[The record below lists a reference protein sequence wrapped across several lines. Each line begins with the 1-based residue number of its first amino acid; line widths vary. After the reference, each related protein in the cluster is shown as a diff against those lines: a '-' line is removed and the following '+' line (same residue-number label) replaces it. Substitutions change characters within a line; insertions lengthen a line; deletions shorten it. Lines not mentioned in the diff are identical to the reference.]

1 MAKIGVILVSHGQ
14 LGNELLAAAETVIGS
29 QPEVQAVSIDWHDDV
44 EAAKDEIEWA
54 IASASDGAGV
64 VILTDMF
71 GGTPTSMAAMFLEPG
86 EVEIVTGASLPMVVK
101 AATLDGE
108 LPIDEFVQ
116 RIIDEGKDA
125 IYRAAALVEPQKL
138 KKDA

>member
-1 MAKIGVILVSHGQ
+1 
-14 LGNELLAAAETVIGS
+14 
-29 QPEVQAVSIDWHDDV
+29 
-44 EAAKDEIEWA
+44 
-54 IASASDGAGV
+54 
-64 VILTDMF
+64 MF
-71 GGTPTSMAAMFLEPG
+71 GGTPTSMAAMFLQPG